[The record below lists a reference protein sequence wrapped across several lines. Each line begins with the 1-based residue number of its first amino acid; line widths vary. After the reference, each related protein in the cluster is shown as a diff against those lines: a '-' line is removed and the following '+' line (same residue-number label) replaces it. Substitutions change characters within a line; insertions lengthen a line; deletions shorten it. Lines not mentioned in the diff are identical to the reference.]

1 MQLKAKISFH
11 VKHPDG
17 STAHFV
23 RGQVYDIQDDSELL
37 KHWYV
42 KACTERPP
50 QPKAVSVTP
59 PATGKP
65 KG

>member
-1 MQLKAKISFH
+1 
-11 VKHPDG
+11 V
-17 STAHFV
+17 HFV
-23 RGQVYDIQDDSELL
+23 RGQVYDIPDDSELL
-37 KHWYV
+37 THWYV

-50 QPKAVSVTP
+50 QPKSVSVTP

>member
-1 MQLKAKISFH
+1 LLHTISLLQ
-11 VKHPDG
+11 V
-17 STAHFV
+17 ARRRHFV
-23 RGQVYDIQDDSELL
+23 RGQVYDIPDDSELL

-50 QPKAVSVTP
+50 QPKSVSVTP